1 MEIRNRLR
9 RGDLDDAVEVCREG
23 TDIWKPLYQ
32 VPELA
37 RLAATATSGA
47 LQAPGAKPSGPRPAT
62 GTHVRPGSGA
72 VPKPAVADARER
84 PATVTF
90 LAAMSVASA
99 VLSFASGLF
108 ISRIEGVLGTQFL
121 KPDQRAFIVGSG
133 VVYLVQA
140 AGLYFLQP
148 WGRVVAL
155 VTAAMSALAFPVGTV
170 WAALVIRYLL
180 HPGAE
185 ALFSG
190 KNPVQRTAVEAGD
203 VERLG
208 EERSGTLGC
217 LGAMAG
223 VTGLALVVLYFAM
236 APVFAKLKGIEPQL
250 VSQRRIEALAKAVE
264 SYNRKGI
271 GYPEAAS
278 TETLRALLTRVSI
291 EVPETNDGWGRP
303 FAYQGTASGYA
314 FGSAGADGLFEEQD
328 LRGYARGA
336 PQGLDGDLVY
346 VNGEWIRGI
355 PHGRKR

>member
-9 RGDLDDAVEVCREG
+9 RGDLDDSVEVCREG

-47 LQAPGAKPSGPRPAT
+47 LQAPGARPPAPRPAT

-72 VPKPAVADARER
+72 VPKPVAETPER

-90 LAAMSVASA
+90 LVVMSVVSA
-99 VLSFASGLF
+99 LLSFAADIF
-108 ISRIEGVLGTQFL
+108 ITRIEAVLGTKDL
-121 KPDQRAFIVGSG
+121 AADERAFIVGSG
-133 VVYLVQA
+133 VVSLIQA
-140 AGLYFLQP
+140 AGLFFLKP
-148 WGRVVAL
+148 WGRIL
-155 VTAAMSALAFPVGTV
+155 MLITSAMSALAVPVGTI

-190 KNPVQRTAVEAGD
+190 KKPAERTPVEAGD
-203 VERLG
+203 IERLA

-217 LGAMAG
+217 LGALTAVG
-223 VTGLALVVLYFAM
+223 GLAILALYFM
-236 APVFAKLKGIEPQL
+236 LAPIYAKLGGMEPQL

-271 GYPEAAS
+271 GYPEATS
-278 TETLRALLTRVSI
+278 VETLRALLTRVSI

-314 FGSAGADGLFEEQD
+314 FGSAGADGLYEEQD

-355 PHGRKR
+355 PQGRKR